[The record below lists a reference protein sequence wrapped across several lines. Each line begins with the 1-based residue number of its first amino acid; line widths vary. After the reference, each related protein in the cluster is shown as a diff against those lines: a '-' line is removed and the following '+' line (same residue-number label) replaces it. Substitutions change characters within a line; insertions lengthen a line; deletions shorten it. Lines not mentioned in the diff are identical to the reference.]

1 MKRLIYIDFY
11 NLFYNNATIHAS
23 KTFSAISQIQHY
35 RNEDQKL
42 KMVEKI
48 A

>member
-1 MKRLIYIDFY
+1 M
-11 NLFYNNATIHAS
+11 HVS
-23 KTFSAISQIQHY
+23 KTFSAVSQIQHY
-35 RNEDQKL
+35 RNEDQKKL